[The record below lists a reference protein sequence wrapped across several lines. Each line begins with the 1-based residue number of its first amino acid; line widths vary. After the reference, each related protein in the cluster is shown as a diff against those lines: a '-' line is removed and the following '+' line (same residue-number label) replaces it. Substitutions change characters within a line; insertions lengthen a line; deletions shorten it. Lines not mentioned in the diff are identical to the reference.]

1 MRKMAVHAF
10 VLKMVMLVSL
20 VASIFPLQ
28 VVSAEVEPV
37 ATATGESN
45 VAEPDPVP
53 IGYLIDEDFSFPYSR
68 EPGELRVSGWDIRRA
83 GGSASFA
90 GFSWFKI
97 NDSSSVLP
105 VSMNRKFVAQSAG
118 TVTLEYRFKPA
129 ASMDG
134 TKWLLRNDN
143 TDAISVKLESG
154 NIVWEGGGG
163 LATVLQPYSVNTE
176 YGMKIVADI
185 DENLADVYING
196 ALRESGV
203 AFKQATALLNNFQV
217 QTGDSSTGDL
227 FFSPVKLYKG
237 YIVNEKFVSLMPGF
251 MPQDWQVNAEGGV
264 IAVQEMSSSARPD
277 VFSMKLNAAGATG
290 TMSFAKNITAQ
301 TGNLMLEYNVLIPQ
315 KKDGLTAELTSGGST
330 VLKLTTSNGQLGY
343 ENGYGQFVSIYDY
356 VPNLWY
362 KIKVKLNRTAET
374 FDLYINSKLKAQM
387 VSIPASAGPIDGIRY
402 TVSSDSNGGVMW
414 LDDIAIY
421 PDLPLPADYVSAP
434 VAPNDS
440 DEHLVGMQTC
450 PLWREGHH
458 YGWDPINPY
467 PERTPYMG
475 FYDEGNPETADWEIK
490 WMVEHGVDFQLACWF
505 KPQGGAGNPIKDP
518 WLGNAINDG
527 YMNSQYGDQMKFAI
541 VWENAVSQL
550 SGSSDFRNNL
560 VPYWIETYFKDPRYM
575 KIDNKPVLSI
585 YALSGLL
592 QDFGGT
598 LAGVK
603 AELDYLRSA
612 VQLAGFDDIVL
623 LTTYNGT
630 DPQAISDRKAAG
642 FDAIYA
648 YSWGYSSGHEELQKE
663 RMTQQ
668 SSSGNIDILPTISMG
683 RDDLPWG
690 LSPGYIAPPSEF
702 QSVAE
707 WVKETHIPSLPT
719 GSLGKR
725 IIMVD
730 NWNEYGEG
738 HFLMPAGLAGF
749 GYLDAIRNVFTDGG
763 THMDAA
769 PAQAQKDRIGVLYP
783 ADRVSPFRAT
793 VAPPMT
799 NDYQKLWSFNSDGD
813 SEGWSLIKQ
822 IDPLIVENGAYTG
835 TAVGNDPGILSED
848 HLGIEAVDVPFV
860 RIRMKSSVAAGGQ
873 FFFITDQDPV
883 WDESKSAHL
892 FVEHKEGN
900 YIDYVLDL
908 YNNKKWTG
916 KIRQLRFDPI
926 DATGQFAID
935 EIGMV
940 LSPVTGIKLYVNE
953 MLNRY
958 NDAPHTVDG
967 VPMVPGAD
975 VLKQVGAVTEWDA
988 DNQEL
993 ITVKDSSVFRLR
1005 VGETNAVADG
1015 ETIVLEHAPVKLAN
1029 GMVMIPA
1036 SFFTQAF
1043 GYEVVWDA
1051 TEGTISLSTIQK
1063 FNWEFNGG
1071 GSEGWTANGHITGLQ
1086 TVNGELSGTSIG
1098 TDPHIISPNLYYD
1111 SSKIKGIRIKY
1122 RNETSA
1128 TKAVLYFTTVNSP
1141 GWAETRRFV
1150 FDIVPNDTTSR
1161 EYVIDVSDSAAWSGS
1176 VDQLRFD
1183 PTGETGTF
1191 AIDYI
1196 RLDTSSTVG
1205 VTDISLNKSALQLQ
1219 VDQSE
1224 MLTTSVVPANATNK
1238 GVVWSSDNP
1247 GVASVDTNGVV
1258 MAKKTGNANVTATS
1272 ADGGFKASANV
1283 TVALNAVTGGNLV
1296 QDSGMEG
1303 VEYKYG
1309 TYLSITTLSNA
1320 EHRSGNQSLQV
1331 SKTGAFGNVTF
1342 ALLIE
1347 QGQEYYYSGW
1357 FKLGAD
1363 AEIGEVLR
1371 LCLQYEVD
1379 GVYKQ
1384 RIIMTSPPLSTG
1396 EWTQLHGIYAI
1407 EETGQVKNV
1416 SVFAYT
1422 DRPNQADTF
1431 YIDDFEV
1438 RMVITNDTT
1447 PTTPPVSTD
1456 GANPVRPSDPKKM
1469 ILSADD
1475 LVVLQGEDGRST
1487 AVIKLADGVE
1497 ELVIP
1502 AQTAVALGDKDVK
1515 VESGQLILTVP
1526 AAVIKQL
1533 AELPEGVSLAHI
1545 ALKIMKNDG
1554 MKTEE
1559 LYRSMGVEYTFE
1571 WNVTDQQGL
1580 TSQIS
1585 TFAKP
1590 IRMKLSY
1597 GSSLNENLLGIYY
1610 WNKENEEWEYVGGLV
1625 DSDKKTLEAELYHF
1639 STFALLEYTHSF
1651 LDIASGHWAYEAV
1664 QSLAAKQI
1672 IKGKTVDRYDPAAA
1686 VTRAEFAALLV
1697 RTLNLIEEPGATP
1710 FTDVATDAWYAR
1722 AVEAAY
1728 AAKLVQGKSA
1738 GIFAPDDKI
1747 SREEMAVMLIRAYT
1761 LATDNQLSGTI
1772 SNVQLGDLQAI
1783 STWAKA
1789 DVVEWTA

>member
-20 VASIFPLQ
+20 VASMIPLQ
-28 VVSAEVEPV
+28 AVAAEADPV
-37 ATATGESN
+37 ATEMVTDN
-45 VAEPDPVP
+45 VADPDPVP
-53 IGYLIDEDFSFPYSR
+53 VGYLIEEDFSFPYTRDS
-68 EPGELRVSGWDIRRA
+68 GELRVSGWDIRRA
-83 GGSASFA
+83 GGNASFA
-90 GFSWFKI
+90 GYSWFKLS
-97 NDSSSVLP
+97 DSSTVLP
-105 VSMNRKFVAQSAG
+105 VSMNRQFVAQSAG

-129 ASMDG
+129 AAMDG

-143 TDAISVKLESG
+143 TDAINVSLKNG

-163 LATVLQPYSVNTE
+163 LTTVLQPYSVNTE
-176 YGMKIVADI
+176 YGVKIVADI
-185 DENLADVYING
+185 DADLADVYING
-196 ALRESGV
+196 ALRASGA
-203 AFKQATALLNNFQV
+203 AFKQAVALLDNFQV

-227 FFSPVKLYKG
+227 FFSPVKLHKG
-237 YIVNEKFVSLMPGF
+237 YIVNEKFVALLPGF
-251 MPQDWQVNAEGGV
+251 MPQDWQANAEGGV
-264 IAVQEMSSSARPD
+264 IAVQQMVSTVKPD
-277 VFSMKLNAAGATG
+277 IYSLKLDAAGATG
-290 TMSFAKNITAQ
+290 TMSFAKNIPAQ
-301 TGNLMLEYNVLIPQ
+301 TGNLVLEYNVLIPQ

-343 ENGYGQFVSIYDY
+343 ENGSAQFVPIYDY

-362 KIKVKLNRTAET
+362 KIKVTLNRAAET
-374 FDLYINSKLKAQM
+374 MDVYINSKLKAQA
-387 VSIPASAGPIDGIRY
+387 VSIPAPAGPLDGIRY

-421 PDLPLPADYVSAP
+421 PDLPLPADYVPAP
-434 VAPNDS
+434 VAPADS
-440 DEHLVGMQTC
+440 GDHLVGMQTC

-467 PERTPYMG
+467 TERTPYLG
-475 FYDEGNPETADWEIK
+475 FYDEGNSETADWEIK

-527 YMNSQYGDQMKFAI
+527 YLNSQYGDQMKFAI
-541 VWENAVSQL
+541 VWENAVSNL

-630 DPQAISDRKAAG
+630 NPQAISDRKAAG

-648 YSWGYSSGHEELQKE
+648 YSWGYSSGHEEFQKE
-663 RMTQQ
+663 RMTQRA
-668 SSSGNIDILPTISMG
+668 SSGSIDMLPTISMG

-707 WVKETHIPSLPT
+707 WVKDSHIPSLPT

-725 IIMVD
+725 VIMVD

-769 PAQAQKDRIGVLYP
+769 PTQAQKDRIGVLYP
-783 ADRVSPFRAT
+783 ADRVSPFRVP

-822 IDPLIVENGAYTG
+822 IDPLIVEDGAYTG

-848 HLGIEAVDVPFV
+848 DLGIEAVDVPYV
-860 RIRMKSSVAAGGQ
+860 KIRMKSSVAAGGQ

-883 WDESKSAHL
+883 WDESKSAHI
-892 FVEHKEGN
+892 FVEHKEGD
-900 YIDYVLDL
+900 YIDYVLGL

-916 KIRQLRFDPI
+916 KIKQLRFDPI
-926 DATGQFAID
+926 DTAGQFAID

-953 MLNRY
+953 LLNRY
-958 NDAPHTVDG
+958 NDAPQTVDG
-967 VPMVPGAD
+967 VPMVPGVE
-975 VLKQVGAVTEWDA
+975 VLKKVGAVTEWDA

-993 ITVKDSSVFRLR
+993 IAVKDNNVYRLH
-1005 VGETNAVADG
+1005 VGQTNATADG
-1015 ETIVLEHAPVKLAN
+1015 ETIVLDHVPVALAN
-1029 GMVMIPA
+1029 GTVMIPA

-1051 TEGTISLSTIQK
+1051 TAGSISLSTNQK
-1063 FNWEFNGG
+1063 INWEFNGG

-1086 TVNGELSGTSIG
+1086 TANGELSGTSIG

-1111 SSKIKGIRIKY
+1111 ASKIKGIRIKY

-1150 FDIVPNDTTSR
+1150 IDIVPNDTTSR

-1176 VDQLRFD
+1176 IDQLRFD

-1196 RLDTSSTVG
+1196 RLDTSSTVN
-1205 VTDISLNKSALQLQ
+1205 VTGIGLSKSALQLE

-1224 MLTTSVVPANATNK
+1224 TLTATVVPANATNK
-1238 GVVWSSDNP
+1238 GVVWSSDNSD
-1247 GVASVDTNGVV
+1247 VASVDTTGVV
-1258 MAKKTGNANVTATS
+1258 VARKTGIANITATT
-1272 ADGGFKASANV
+1272 ADGGLKASALV
-1283 TVALNAVTGGNLV
+1283 TVPLNA
-1296 QDSGMEG
+1296 
-1303 VEYKYG
+1303 
-1309 TYLSITTLSNA
+1309 
-1320 EHRSGNQSLQV
+1320 
-1331 SKTGAFGNVTF
+1331 
-1342 ALLIE
+1342 
-1347 QGQEYYYSGW
+1347 
-1357 FKLGAD
+1357 
-1363 AEIGEVLR
+1363 
-1371 LCLQYEVD
+1371 
-1379 GVYKQ
+1379 
-1384 RIIMTSPPLSTG
+1384 
-1396 EWTQLHGIYAI
+1396 
-1407 EETGQVKNV
+1407 
-1416 SVFAYT
+1416 
-1422 DRPNQADTF
+1422 
-1431 YIDDFEV
+1431 
-1438 RMVITNDTT
+1438 TN
-1447 PTTPPVSTD
+1447 PTTPPESTG
-1456 GANPVRPSDPKKM
+1456 GANPVQPSDPKKM
-1469 ILSADD
+1469 ILSAVDD

-1502 AQTAVALGDKDVK
+1502 AQTAVALGDKDVQ
-1515 VESGQLILTVP
+1515 VESGELILTVP

-1533 AELPEGVSLAHI
+1533 AELPEGVSLAHM
-1545 ALKIMKNDG
+1545 ALKIIKNDG
-1554 MKTEE
+1554 ITTEG
-1559 LYRSMGVEYTFE
+1559 LYRATGATYALE
-1571 WNVTDQQGL
+1571 WNVTDQQGH
-1580 TSQIS
+1580 TNQIS

-1590 IRMKLSY
+1590 ILMKISY
-1597 GSSLNENLLGIYY
+1597 DSSLNINLLGIYY
-1610 WNKENEEWEYVGGLV
+1610 WNKENENWEYMGGSL
-1625 DSDKKTLEAELYHF
+1625 DADNKTLEAELHHF
-1639 STFALLEYTHSF
+1639 STFAVLEYTHSF
-1651 LDIASGHWAYEAV
+1651 LDVANGHWAYEAV

-1672 IKGKTVDRYDPAAA
+1672 IKGKTVERYDPAAA

-1697 RTLNLIEEPGATP
+1697 RTLNLMEAPVDAP
-1710 FTDVATDAWYAR
+1710 FSDVATDAWYAG
-1722 AVEAAY
+1722 AVAAAY

-1738 GIFAPDDKI
+1738 DIFAPDDKI

-1761 LATDNQLSGTI
+1761 LATDGQVSGTL
-1772 SNVQLGDLQAI
+1772 SNVKLGDLQAI
-1783 STWAKA
+1783 SPWAKA
-1789 DVVEWTA
+1789 DVEQALSIGMLQGMNGGEFQPQRIVTRAQSAQAIFNVWTQLYHRES